1 MDSPFPMLETSIS
14 VTCCSFHRKRC
25 GFKLKGERV
34 GGGKP
39 LQAIIPFKGERMFES
54 GYTIDD
60 LLIGKVGIVG
70 ICKGTITPD
79 QMKSPLDYFQRP
91 SDSKCIP
98 QDDVVVCGE
107 STSTIATSDVGVQ
120 EVRGYYIGILAVI
133 QAVFFE
139 V

>member
-1 MDSPFPMLETSIS
+1 MDSPSQMLETSIS

-91 SDSKCIP
+91 SDSKCMP

-120 EVRGYYIGILAVI
+120 EVRGYYIDILAVI